1 MKTTAIIPVTIAL
14 MAIIVSCKSPDHK
27 KCKTSS
33 LTEKTKKEAVD
44 SLTYKYGKAESD
56 RIGKGVEQA
65 AEFWQKTDGTGPEF
79 VSFCMQSFVK
89 SGPSLDSLFNDLC
102 YYFENLKGHYN
113 MLTIELMRKL
123 HEPRGPVS
131 KVDEIMGSYDVTAHF
146 EEDMYANK
154 LAFLIQLNFPFY
166 TLKEKNELGRNW
178 TPRQWGYARM
188 GDMFTTRVPAALM
201 LKASKVAVNADNY
214 ISNYNIYMGNL
225 LDAKGKNMFPKD
237 LVLISH
243 WGLRDELK
251 SHYADS
257 NGIEKQEMIYS
268 VMKHIINQTIP
279 QKVIN
284 NPNAEWQVGENKV
297 FENKK
302 PVDAVPEANVRY
314 KMLLDNFKAQREFD
328 SYYPQYKNTIER
340 KFDGEMEM
348 SQPEVEQLFVEFV
361 SSKEIRQL
369 GKLIEKRLGRK
380 LHPFDIWYDG
390 FKARSGMNED
400 DLTLQTQKK
409 FPDNKA
415 FQKALPDFL
424 KNLGFDTDKAAY
436 IAAAIAVDPASGSG
450 HAWGAEMK
458 SDVAH
463 LRTRIPATGMNYKG
477 YNIAVHEF
485 GHNVEQTISLHFV
498 DNYLIKGVPN
508 TAFTEALA
516 FIFQKRDLM
525 LLGMN
530 VQNQDSRKMEALDIA
545 WSLYEIMGVSLVDMK
560 VWQWMYE
567 HPKANE
573 GELKD
578 AVVSIAK
585 DVWNKYYADVFGS
598 KDEPLLA
605 IYSHMIDNPLYLSN
619 YPLGHI
625 IEFQVENYL
634 KDKKFA
640 DEVFRMYSQGSL
652 TPQMWMQKAVG
663 AKLSTKPVLSAVA
676 DALKTMDK

>member
-1 MKTTAIIPVTIAL
+1 MKTTAIIPLTIVL
-14 MAIIVSCKSPDHK
+14 MAVIVSCKLPDK

-33 LTEKTKKEAVD
+33 IADKTKNETVD
-44 SLTYKYGKAESD
+44 SLIAKF
-56 RIGKGVEQA
+56 GKGETERIKKGVDQA
-65 AEFWQKTDGTGPEF
+65 AAFWKKTDGADS
-79 VSFCMQSFVK
+79 SFKKFCIENFVK

-102 YYFENLKGHYN
+102 YYFENIKGHYN

-123 HEPRGPVS
+123 HEPRGLVT
-131 KVDEIMGSYDVTAHF
+131 KIDEIMGSYDVTAHF
-146 EEDMYANK
+146 EEDMYSNQI
-154 LAFLIQLNFPFY
+154 AFIIQLNFPY
-166 TLKEKNELGRNW
+166 YSLKDKNELGKNW

-188 GDMFTTRVPAALM
+188 GDMFTTRVPAELM
-201 LKASKVAVNADNY
+201 LKASAVTVTADNY

-225 LDAKGKNMFPKD
+225 LDESGKTMFPKD

-257 NGIEKQEMIYS
+257 NGIVKQEMVYS

-284 NPNAEWQVGENKV
+284 NPDVEWQVGANKV
-297 FENKK
+297 FENRK
-302 PVDAVPEANVRY
+302 PVDATAEANVRY
-314 KMLLDNFKAQREFD
+314 KMLLDNFKAQKEFD
-328 SYYPQYKNTIER
+328 AYYPMYKNTIER

-348 SQPEVEQLFVEFV
+348 SQPEVEQLFIEFV

-380 LHPFDIWYDG
+380 LRPFDIWYDG
-390 FKARSGMNED
+390 FKARSSMNED

-409 FPDNKA
+409 FPDNKV

-424 KNLGFDTDKAAY
+424 KNLGFSPEKAAY
-436 IAAAIAVDPASGSG
+436 ISAAIAVDPASGSG

-458 SDVAH
+458 KDVAH

-485 GHNVEQTISLHFV
+485 GHNVEQTISLHYV
-498 DNYLIKGVPN
+498 DNYMIKGVPN

-530 VQNQDSRKMEALDIA
+530 VQNQDSRQMEALDIA
-545 WSLYEIMGVSLVDMK
+545 WSLYEIMGVSLVDVK

-567 HPKANE
+567 HPNANE
-573 GELKD
+573 DELKD

-625 IEFQVENYL
+625 IEFQVDSYL
-634 KDKKFA
+634 KDKNFA
-640 DEVFRMYSQGSL
+640 DEILRIYSQGSL
-652 TPQMWMQKAVG
+652 TPQIWMQKAVG
-663 AKLSTKPVLSAVA
+663 AKLSTKPVLSAVSE
-676 DALKTMDK
+676 ALKQIDK